1 MKRNWLVILL
11 AITLVS
17 TGLFTSE
24 SRALEIV
31 TAEDIQQNV
40 IEKESFIKVVDNFIV
55 LFDASRS
62 MADTYPASGSQ
73 QIEAAKEILRQQN
86 AVLPE
91 LGWNAGLFTF
101 TPWKSY
107 YDLATYDKAAYGNAI
122 ESLPSTR
129 TAGDW
134 VQNTTPLADGID
146 RLDPLLSGLS
156 GKTAVFIFTD
166 GTYQRVEP
174 KKLWPMDAIKAVAEK
189 HPDTCFYFISSAK
202 PGKPQKLLNDMAGV
216 NVCSRVIPF
225 DEIYK
230 NPIYGGGILYLVDS
244 TKEVVTMAE
253 TRIAGAKV
261 GNIHFEFDK
270 SDILPQYAAEL
281 DKLGKFMQE
290 TPNATTALAGFCDN
304 TGDEEYNLWLSQ
316 QRAESVAN
324 YLKQNFGIAPERI
337 ATFWY
342 GKTNP
347 IADNSTPEGRAQN
360 RRVEVAVGGL

>member
-1 MKRNWLVILL
+1 
-11 AITLVS
+11 
-17 TGLFTSE
+17 
-24 SRALEIV
+24 
-31 TAEDIQQNV
+31 
-40 IEKESFIKVVDNFIV
+40 
-55 LFDASRS
+55 
-62 MADTYPASGSQ
+62 
-73 QIEAAKEILRQQN
+73 
-86 AVLPE
+86 
-91 LGWNAGLFTF
+91 
-101 TPWKSY
+101 
-107 YDLATYDKAAYGNAI
+107 
-122 ESLPSTR
+122 
-129 TAGDW
+129 
-134 VQNTTPLADGID
+134 
-146 RLDPLLSGLS
+146 
-156 GKTAVFIFTD
+156 
-166 GTYQRVEP
+166 
-174 KKLWPMDAIKAVAEK
+174 
-189 HPDTCFYFISSAK
+189 
-202 PGKPQKLLNDMAGV
+202 MAGV

-290 TPNATTALAGFCDN
+290 TPNATTALAGFADN

-316 QRAESVAN
+316 QRAESAAN